1 MRLIGAMLVM
11 AMSFCFAQDSSD
23 FKPATS
29 NVLGAKYPQVD
40 SNSRVQIRLKAPDAS
55 KVRINFWS
63 GPKAEMEKQ
72 ADGFWTFT
80 TPPMAP
86 GLHYYTVIVDGAEVS
101 DSGALPTSAEGNGP
115 APSRSRKRVRHIIC
129 RRMSHTGRSAK
140 SGITRR

>member
-1 MRLIGAMLVM
+1 MSMIGESTMRLMGALILM
-11 AMSFCFAQDSSD
+11 ATSLCFAQDSGD

-40 SNSRVQIRLKAPDAS
+40 SNSRVQVRLNAPDAS

-63 GPKAEMEKQ
+63 GPKADMEKQ

-80 TPPMAP
+80 TPSMAP

-101 DSGALPTSAEGNGP
+101 DPGSTAYFGGNKWASAVEAAGSTEGSANHSP
-115 APSRSRKRVRHIIC
+115 KI
-129 RRMSHTGRSAK
+129 GR
-140 SGITRR
+140 